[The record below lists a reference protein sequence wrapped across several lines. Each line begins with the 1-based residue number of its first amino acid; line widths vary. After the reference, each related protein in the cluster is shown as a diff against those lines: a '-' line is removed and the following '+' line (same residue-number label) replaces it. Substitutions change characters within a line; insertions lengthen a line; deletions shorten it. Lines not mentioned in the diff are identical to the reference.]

1 MEEKDKKEVEI
12 DLLELGQKL
21 WDNKRFV
28 IKVTIIGAIVGL
40 IIAFS
45 IPKKYTTSVIFT
57 IGSNQS
63 STGTMGALAS
73 LAGIN
78 LTNVQSSEIISPEL
92 YPDIMNSTTFVQGTF
107 DIEIKDKVEGIDT
120 TLYGYLK
127 HYQKSAWWNSV
138 LKAPAK
144 VVGFFK
150 SSNEMISNDGESGAN
165 RYFVSDEEIGII
177 GAIRESYSIETDK
190 KTSISKFEVSM
201 QSPAVS
207 AFLADT
213 LTRYLQSYIIQERT
227 KKAKTDLNNTQRL
240 YEQSKADYE
249 AKQDLLASFLDRNK
263 NIISARYGVNQKKL
277 ENDVSLAYSVYT
289 QMSQQYQLAQIKV
302 QDDTPVFTIIQPAI
316 EPTQASSP
324 NKKLILFGF
333 VFLSLVSSSL
343 WILRKDIKDI
353 MFS

>member
-1 MEEKDKKEVEI
+1 MEEKNKEVEI
-12 DLLELGQKL
+12 NLLELAQKL
-21 WDNKRFV
+21 WGNRRFV
-28 IKVTIIGAIVGL
+28 IKVSVIGIIIGLIV
-40 IIAFS
+40 AFS
-45 IPKKYTTSVIFT
+45 IPKKYTTTVIFT
-57 IGSNQS
+57 TGSNKS

-78 LTNVQSSEIISPEL
+78 LANMQPSEIISPEL

-107 DIEIKDKVEGIDT
+107 DIGVKDRGEGIDT

-127 HYQKSAWWNSV
+127 HYQKSAWWSSV
-138 LKAPAK
+138 LKAPSK
-144 VVGFFK
+144 VINFFK
-150 SSNEMISNDGESGAN
+150 SSNEASSNDGESGAN
-165 RYFVSDEEIGII
+165 HYFVSDEEMAII
-177 GAIRESYSIETDK
+177 GAIRGSYSIETDK

-201 QSPAVS
+201 QNPAIS
-207 AFLADT
+207 AFMADT
-213 LTRYLQSYIIQERT
+213 LTRYLQSYIIKERT
-227 KKAKTDLNNTQRL
+227 KKAKTDLDNTQKL

-263 NIISARYGVNQKKL
+263 NIVSAKYGVNQKKL

-324 NKKLILFGF
+324 NKKIILFGF
-333 VFLSLVSSSL
+333 VFLSFVLSSL
-343 WILRKDIKDI
+343 WVLKKDIKDI